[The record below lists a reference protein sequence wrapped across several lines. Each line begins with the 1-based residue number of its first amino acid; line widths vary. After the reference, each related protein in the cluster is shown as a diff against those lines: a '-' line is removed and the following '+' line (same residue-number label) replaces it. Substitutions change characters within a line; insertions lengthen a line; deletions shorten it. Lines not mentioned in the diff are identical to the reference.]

1 MAGGFDEPPPPD
13 EPYQGPDDDMRR
25 FDEEEAERYRSEEAV
40 ALGDVPIQLP
50 ANVEAEASLL
60 GALMIDNRLVE
71 DVTFLTAEDF
81 FEPLHGKLF
90 EKIRELVY
98 RGEVAN
104 PVSLRPYFMAD
115 EDMKQ
120 LGGPGYMAQLTGS
133 CAALIGAR
141 DFARQIRD
149 LTYLRQL
156 HTICDGFAAR
166 ALDTSED
173 VDPAT
178 LLAQMDAELATI
190 GVQADRMRSATIAEA
205 WDEVEAEMD
214 EVDDGAEPAG
224 FVIKGF
230 GDWNAVVGRMEEAD
244 LIYLG
249 ARPSMGKTAVGLAV
263 AAGAAAA
270 GHPTELILLEGDRR
284 KATRRIMA
292 NMIYRPGVTSTYEQ
306 LVAGKRTMHDR
317 AAMREAREVLNS
329 WPLFVDDP
337 DQMNVEEIVPAI
349 RRRQRKLARKGQTL
363 KLVVIDYLGRL
374 GTAKKF
380 SSERDQVSYISRKLK
395 EAAKVCKVVLVVLV
409 QLSRA
414 LESRDNK
421 RPMLADLR
429 DSGSLEQDGDTVVF
443 LYRDEYYLERTEPP
457 KDKVEKWNK
466 WADEIAAV
474 RDQLEI
480 YSSKRR
486 EGPLLKKLAKFFTAH
501 QAVRDHNFFGWQSNA
516 SPFGMLGDDE
526 PVPGFEDL
534 PEAR

>member
-1 MAGGFDEPPPPD
+1 MAGGFDEDPPG
-13 EPYQGPDDDMRR
+13 GPDDVPDDVARR
-25 FDEEEAERYRSEEAV
+25 WDEEEAERQREEQRQE
-40 ALGDVPIQLP
+40 LGDMPVQLP

-71 DVTFLTAEDF
+71 DVTFLTTADF
-81 FEPLHGKLF
+81 FEPMHGKLF
-90 EKIRELVY
+90 EKIQELAH
-98 RGEVAN
+98 RGQVAN
-104 PVSLRPYFMAD
+104 PVTLRPYFMAD

-120 LGGPGYMAQLTGS
+120 LGGPAYLAQLTGS
-133 CAALIGAR
+133 GAALIGAR
-141 DFARQIRD
+141 DFAQQIKE

-156 HTICDGFAAR
+156 YGVCTEFAER

-178 LLAQMDAELATI
+178 ILAQLDAEISTI

-214 EVDDGAEPAG
+214 EIDDGAEPAG
-224 FVIKGF
+224 FTIKGLN
-230 GDWNAVVGRMEEAD
+230 DWNAIVGRMEEGD

-270 GHPTELILLEGDRR
+270 GQPTELILLEGDRR

-306 LVAGKRTMHDR
+306 LSAGKRTMHDR

-374 GTAKKF
+374 GTAKQFK
-380 SSERDQVSYISRKLK
+380 SERDQVSYISRKLK

-409 QLSRA
+409 QLSRT

-429 DSGSLEQDGDTVVF
+429 DSGSLEQDADTVVF

-457 KDKVEKWNK
+457 KEKHEKWNK
-466 WADEIAAV
+466 WADEMTAV
-474 RDQLEI
+474 RDQLEM

-486 EGPLLKKLAKFFTAH
+486 EGALLKKLAKFFTAF
-501 QAVRDHNFFGWQSNA
+501 QAIRDHNFFGWQSNA
-516 SPFGMLGDDE
+516 SPFGMLSDDE

-534 PEAR
+534 PEARG